1 MFEQSQHILNIC
13 VVGPTAS
20 GKTNLAQEF
29 ALLLHGEVLSADSM
43 QIYKGMD
50 IGTGKLP
57 VSERKVPHY
66 GFDLV
71 DPGCEFSA
79 SLFQEYGRAVLRDMN
94 ARNIPCIVCGGTG
107 FYVRALIDDYE
118 FPAGEQVNNPVR
130 DRYTEMSAVLGN
142 QAVWDELYKLDA
154 ASAQVIHPNNVKRVI
169 RAIEMHFEGVSYAE
183 QLKKLQTIKQAIPSC
198 FIGLRIDK
206 DLLNK
211 RIDQRVDMMI
221 EDGLVAEVEALLEA
235 GFREGVT
242 APQAIGYKEI
252 VLALDGA
259 ISLDE
264 AVSQIKIATHRYAK
278 RQRSWFNRD
287 KRIYWIDGELPLEKQ
302 VQEAALY
309 YQAMCSKDV

>member
-20 GKTNLAQEF
+20 GKTNLAQEL

-79 SLFQEYGRAVLRDMN
+79 SLFQEYGRAVLRDMK

-130 DRYTEMSAVLGN
+130 DRYTEMSVMLGN

-252 VLALDGA
+252 VLALEGA

-287 KRIYWIDGELPLEKQ
+287 KRINWIDGELPLEKQ

-309 YQAMCSKDV
+309 YQAMCSKGA